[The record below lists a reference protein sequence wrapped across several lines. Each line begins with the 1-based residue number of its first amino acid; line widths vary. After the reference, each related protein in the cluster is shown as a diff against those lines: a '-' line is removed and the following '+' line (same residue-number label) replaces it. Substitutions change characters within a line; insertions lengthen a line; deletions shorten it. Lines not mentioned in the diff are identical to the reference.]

1 MKKLLLL
8 LILTLTSCSSYQ
20 VNDNRIASILAVTE
34 KGDTISVPYKQF
46 LTDRYTNYTRFN
58 YNNNWYYNNWRYDY
72 NWRWN
77 YYYSQL
83 DYYNNWY
90 NDRYNR
96 FPENGGLNYNN
107 NNNSLTGTQ
116 TNVNSKRGEKVT
128 SIPPENDGIYVPPTL
143 PKPPKD
149 KKDNMRIWSSPRPA
163 PGNTVRRSFNQPSFR
178 QNNFTSPSRSYS
190 APRSSAPTRSAPAV
204 QSRPSGGKGS
214 STGKI
219 N

>member
-8 LILTLTSCSSYQ
+8 LILILTSCSSYQ

-46 LTDRYTNYTRFN
+46 LNNRYTEYTRFN

-90 NDRYNR
+90 NGNYNR
-96 FPENGGLNYNN
+96 I
-107 NNNSLTGTQ
+107 NNSSS
-116 TNVNSKRGEKVT
+116 NVNSKRGEKVT
-128 SIPPENDGIYVPPTL
+128 SIPPENDGIYAPPTL

-163 PGNTVRRSFNQPSFR
+163 PGNAVRRIFNQPSIR
-178 QNNFTSPSRSYS
+178 QNNFTPPSRSYS

-204 QSRPSGGKGS
+204 QSRPSGGKGN

>member
-1 MKKLLLL
+1 MKKYLLILL
-8 LILTLTSCSSYQ
+8 SILTLTSCSSYQ

-90 NDRYNR
+90 NGNYNR
-96 FPENGGLNYNN
+96 I
-107 NNNSLTGTQ
+107 NNSSS
-116 TNVNSKRGEKVT
+116 NVNSKRGEKVT
-128 SIPPENDGIYVPPTL
+128 SIPPENDGIYAPPTL

-163 PGNTVRRSFNQPSFR
+163 PGNAVRRIFNQPSIR
-178 QNNFTSPSRSYS
+178 QNNFTPPSRSYS
-190 APRSSAPTRSAPAV
+190 APRSNAPTRSAPAV
-204 QSRPSGGKGS
+204 QSRPSGGKGN

>member
-1 MKKLLLL
+1 MKKYLLILL
-8 LILTLTSCSSYQ
+8 SILTLTSCSSYQ

-34 KGDTISVPYKQF
+34 KGDTISVPYKHF
-46 LTDRYTNYTRFN
+46 LNNRYTEYTRFN

-90 NDRYNR
+90 NGNYNR
-96 FPENGGLNYNN
+96 I
-107 NNNSLTGTQ
+107 NNSSS
-116 TNVNSKRGEKVT
+116 NVNSKRGEKVT
-128 SIPPENDGIYVPPTL
+128 SIPPENDGIYAPPTL

-163 PGNTVRRSFNQPSFR
+163 PGNTVRRIFSQPSIR
-178 QNNFTSPSRSYS
+178 QNNFTPPSRSYS
-190 APRSSAPTRSAPAV
+190 APRSNAPTRSAPAV
-204 QSRPSGGKGS
+204 QSRPSGGKGN

>member
-8 LILTLTSCSSYQ
+8 IVLMLTGCSSYQ

-34 KGDTISVPYKQF
+34 KGDTISVPYKKF
-46 LTDRYTNYTRFN
+46 LNDRYTEYTRFN
-58 YNNNWYYNNWRYDY
+58 YNNNWYWNNWRYDWQWRY
-72 NWRWN
+72 NYW
-77 YYYSQL
+77 YYGQL
-83 DYYNNWY
+83 DYYNNYY
-90 NDRYNR
+90 NNTPSR
-96 FPENGGLNYNN
+96 NYNFSN
-107 NNNSLTGTQ
+107 PNSR
-116 TNVNSKRGEKVT
+116 RGEKVT
-128 SIPPENDGIYVPPTL
+128 SIPPENDGIYVPPSP

-190 APRSSAPTRSAPAV
+190 APRSSVPTRSAPAV

>member
-1 MKKLLLL
+1 MNKYLLLLL

-34 KGDTISVPYKQF
+34 KGDTISVPYRKF
-46 LTDRYTNYTRFN
+46 LTDRYTEYTRFN
-58 YNNNWYYNNWRYDY
+58 WNNNWYWNNWRYDWQ
-72 NWRWN
+72 WRNN
-77 YYYSQL
+77 YWYYGQL
-83 DYYNNWY
+83 DYYNNNY
-90 NDRYNR
+90 
-96 FPENGGLNYNN
+96 YNN
-107 NNNSLTGTQ
+107 NGPIGTQ

-128 SIPPENDGIYVPPTL
+128 SIPPENDGIYAPPTL

-163 PGNTVRRSFNQPSFR
+163 PGNTVRRSFNQPSIR

-190 APRSSAPTRSAPAV
+190 APRSSTPTRSAPAG
-204 QSRPSGGKGS
+204 QSRPSGVKGN

-219 N
+219 D

>member
-1 MKKLLLL
+1 MKKYLLILL
-8 LILTLTSCSSYQ
+8 SILTLTSCSSYQ

-46 LTDRYTNYTRFN
+46 LNNRYTEYTRFN

-90 NDRYNR
+90 NGNYNR
-96 FPENGGLNYNN
+96 I
-107 NNNSLTGTQ
+107 NNSSS
-116 TNVNSKRGEKVT
+116 NVNSKRGEKVT
-128 SIPPENDGIYVPPTL
+128 SIPPENDGIYAPPTL

-163 PGNTVRRSFNQPSFR
+163 PGNAVRRIFNQPSIR
-178 QNNFTSPSRSYS
+178 QNNFTPPSRSYS
-190 APRSSAPTRSAPAV
+190 APRSNAPTRSAPAV
-204 QSRPSGGKGS
+204 QSRPSGGKGN

>member
-8 LILTLTSCSSYQ
+8 LILILTSCSSYQ

-58 YNNNWYYNNWRYDY
+58 YNNNN
-72 NWRWN
+72 
-77 YYYSQL
+77 
-83 DYYNNWY
+83 
-90 NDRYNR
+90 
-96 FPENGGLNYNN
+96 P
-107 NNNSLTGTQ
+107 TGTQ

-128 SIPPENDGIYVPPTL
+128 SIPPENDGIYTPPTL

-149 KKDNMRIWSSPRPA
+149 KKGNMRIWSSPRPA
-163 PGNTVRRSFNQPSFR
+163 PGNTVRRTFNQPSFR

>member
-46 LTDRYTNYTRFN
+46 LNNRYTEYTRFN
-58 YNNNWYYNNWRYDY
+58 YNNNWYWNNWRYDWQWRY
-72 NWRWN
+72 NYW
-77 YYYSQL
+77 YYGQL
-83 DYYNNWY
+83 DYYNNY
-90 NDRYNR
+90 
-96 FPENGGLNYNN
+96 YNN
-107 NNNSLTGTQ
+107 TPTRSYNFSNP
-116 TNVNSKRGEKVT
+116 NSKRGEKVT
-128 SIPPENDGIYVPPTL
+128 SIPPENDGIYVPPSP

-149 KKDNMRIWSSPRPA
+149 KKDNMRIWSSPRPS
-163 PGNTVRRSFNQPSFR
+163 PGNTVRRSFNQPNQPSYR
-178 QNNFTSPSRSYS
+178 QNNFSTPRSYS

-204 QSRPSGGKGS
+204 QSRPSGGKGN

-219 N
+219 D

>member
-8 LILTLTSCSSYQ
+8 LILILTSCSSYQ

-46 LTDRYTNYTRFN
+46 LNNRYTEYTRFN

-90 NDRYNR
+90 NGNYNR
-96 FPENGGLNYNN
+96 I
-107 NNNSLTGTQ
+107 NNSSS
-116 TNVNSKRGEKVT
+116 NVNSKRGEKVT
-128 SIPPENDGIYVPPTL
+128 SIPPENDGIYAPPTL

-163 PGNTVRRSFNQPSFR
+163 PGNTVRRIFSQPSIR
-178 QNNFTSPSRSYS
+178 QNNFTPPSRSYS
-190 APRSSAPTRSAPAV
+190 APRSNAPTRSAPAV
-204 QSRPSGGKGS
+204 QSRPSGGKGN

>member
-1 MKKLLLL
+1 MKKYILL

-34 KGDTISVPYKQF
+34 KGDTISVPYRQF
-46 LTDRYTNYTRFN
+46 LNNRYTEYTRFN
-58 YNNNWYYNNWRYDY
+58 YNNNWYLNNWRYGWQ
-72 NWRWN
+72 WR
-77 YYYSQL
+77 
-83 DYYNNWY
+83 YNNWY
-90 NDRYNR
+90 Y
-96 FPENGGLNYNN
+96 GQLNYYTPTRNYN
-107 NNNSLTGTQ
+107 FSNPNSR
-116 TNVNSKRGEKVT
+116 RGEKVT
-128 SIPPENDGIYVPPTL
+128 SIPPENDGIYVPPSP
-143 PKPPKD
+143 PKPPKN

-163 PGNTVRRSFNQPSFR
+163 PGNTVRRSFNQPSIR

-204 QSRPSGGKGS
+204 QSRPSGGKGN

>member
-1 MKKLLLL
+1 MKQYLLILL
-8 LILTLTSCSSYQ
+8 SILTLTSCSSYQ

-46 LTDRYTNYTRFN
+46 LNNRYTEYTRFN

-90 NDRYNR
+90 NGNYNR
-96 FPENGGLNYNN
+96 I
-107 NNNSLTGTQ
+107 NNSSS
-116 TNVNSKRGEKVT
+116 NVNSKRGEKVT
-128 SIPPENDGIYVPPTL
+128 SILPENDGIYAPPTL

-163 PGNTVRRSFNQPSFR
+163 PGNTVRRIFSQPSIR
-178 QNNFTSPSRSYS
+178 QNNFTPPSRSYS

-204 QSRPSGGKGS
+204 QSRPSGGKGN

>member
-1 MKKLLLL
+1 MKKYLLILL
-8 LILTLTSCSSYQ
+8 SILTLTSCSSYQ

-90 NDRYNR
+90 NGNYNR
-96 FPENGGLNYNN
+96 I
-107 NNNSLTGTQ
+107 NNSSS
-116 TNVNSKRGEKVT
+116 NVNSKRGEKVT
-128 SIPPENDGIYVPPTL
+128 SIPPENDGIYAPPTL

-163 PGNTVRRSFNQPSFR
+163 PGNAVRRIFNQPSIR
-178 QNNFTSPSRSYS
+178 KNNFTPPSRSYS
-190 APRSSAPTRSAPAV
+190 APRSNAPTRSAPAV
-204 QSRPSGGKGS
+204 QSRPSGGKGN